1 MCSSERLCDDDR
13 KWHPDRNKDNV
24 EKAEK
29 KFREVGRHDASTR
42 LEHSILH
49 SLFPLTAQLPVH
61 GNTSIDLAAA
71 GAGRGMGCGLTQV
84 AAAYETLTDE
94 KKRQVYDQ
102 YGEEGLKQGGGG
114 GPGGGGPGGGG
125 FHFQV
130 AFC

>member
-1 MCSSERLCDDDR
+1 
-13 KWHPDRNKDNV
+13 
-24 EKAEK
+24 
-29 KFREVGRHDASTR
+29 
-42 LEHSILH
+42 
-49 SLFPLTAQLPVH
+49 
-61 GNTSIDLAAA
+61 
-71 GAGRGMGCGLTQV
+71 MGCGLTQV